1 MDPRRRNIKIIV
13 LMIFTGAIV
22 GSVLGDVAAALLP
35 ESVVRDFFV
44 LAFDTSKFGLAE
56 PFVLDLRVFSITFGF
71 TLKVNFMGVVGMGA
85 AYYLLRYY
93 RV

>member
-1 MDPRRRNIKIIV
+1 MDPRRRNVKIIA
-13 LMIFTGAIV
+13 LMIFTGAII
-22 GSVLGDVAAALLP
+22 GSLLGDLAAAILP

-44 LAFDTSKFGLAE
+44 LAFDSSNYGLAK
-56 PFVLDLRVFSITFGF
+56 PFVLDLHLFSITFGF
-71 TLKVNFMGVVGMGA
+71 TIRVNFMGVVGMGV

>member
-1 MDPRRRNIKIIV
+1 MDPRRRNVKIIV
-13 LMIFTGAIV
+13 LMIFSGAII
-22 GSVLGDVAAALLP
+22 GTVLGDVAAALLP

-44 LAFDTSKFGLAE
+44 LAFDSAKFGLAE
-56 PFVLDLRVFSITFGF
+56 PFVLDLRIFSITFGF
-71 TLKVNFMGVVGMGA
+71 TIKVNFMGIVGMGA

>member
-1 MDPRRRNIKIIV
+1 MDPRRRDVKIIA
-13 LMIFTGAIV
+13 LMIFTGAII
-22 GSVLGDVAAALLP
+22 GSLLGDLAAAILP

-44 LAFDTSKFGLAE
+44 LAFDSSNYGLAE
-56 PFVLDLRVFSITFGF
+56 PFVLDLHIFSITFGF
-71 TLKVNFMGVVGMGA
+71 TIRVNFMGVVGMGV

>member
-1 MDPRRRNIKIIV
+1 MDPRRRSVKVIT
-13 LMIFTGAIV
+13 LMLFSGAIL

-35 ESVVRDFFV
+35 ASVVRDFF
-44 LAFDTSKFGLAE
+44 LLSLDTAKYGLTD
-56 PFVLDLRVFSITFGF
+56 PFVLDLRIFSITFGF
-71 TLKVNFMGVVGMGA
+71 TLSVNFMGVVGMGV

>member
-1 MDPRRRNIKIIV
+1 MDPRRRDVKIIV
-13 LMIFTGAIV
+13 LMIFSGAII
-22 GSVLGDVAAALLP
+22 GSLLGDVAAALLP

-44 LAFDTSKFGLAE
+44 LAFDSSSYGLTK
-56 PFVLDLRVFSITFGF
+56 PFVLDLHMFSITFGF
-71 TLKVNFMGVVGMGA
+71 TIRLNFMGVVGMGV

>member
-13 LMIFTGAIV
+13 LMIFSGAII

-44 LAFDTSKFGLAE
+44 LSFDTSKYGLAE
-56 PFVLDLRVFSITFGF
+56 TFVLDLRIFSLTFGF
-71 TLKVNFMGVVGMGA
+71 TLKVNFMGVVGMGV